1 MSGLSYEAVAR
12 FAQQGGTV
20 YFGVLFFIEAHQLLG
35 PGRHVGALHRPVA
48 AIAGALFFIVVIY
61 ALWPRH
67 TETFKRLAALPLE
80 DCEDDHVPS

>member
-12 FAQQGGTV
+12 FAQQGGPV
-20 YFGVLFFIEAHQLLG
+20 YFGV
-35 PGRHVGALHRPVA
+35 
-48 AIAGALFFIVVIY
+48 LFFIVVIY

>member
-12 FAQQGGTV
+12 FAQQGWTV
-20 YFGVLFFIEAHQLLG
+20 YFGVLFL
-35 PGRHVGALHRPVA
+35 
-48 AIAGALFFIVVIY
+48 IVVIY

>member
-20 YFGVLFFIEAHQLLG
+20 YFGLLFL
-35 PGRHVGALHRPVA
+35 
-48 AIAGALFFIVVIY
+48 AGVIY

-80 DCEDDHVPS
+80 DSEDDHVQP

>member
-20 YFGVLFFIEAHQLLG
+20 YFGLLFL
-35 PGRHVGALHRPVA
+35 
-48 AIAGALFFIVVIY
+48 AGVIY